1 MTDLDHIVAELRGFL
16 SLPRLERINTLTLAG
31 PDDYAA
37 LLTAVATLVLNARRI
52 NAAVLKHA
60 EEHLDEVQ
68 LTQLLD
74 LVHRQRLAERLDDV
88 PPGGEA

>member
-1 MTDLDHIVAELRGFL
+1 MTDLDHIVAELRGYFD
-16 SLPRLERINTLTLAG
+16 PARLERINTLTLAG

-37 LLTAVATLVLNARRI
+37 LLTAVATLVLNARKV
-52 NAAVLKHA
+52 NAAVLQHA
-60 EEHLDEVQ
+60 EEHLDEAQ
-68 LTQLLD
+68 LTELLD

>member
-1 MTDLDHIVAELRGFL
+1 MTDLSQLCAELRGYFD
-16 SLPRLERINTLTLAG
+16 PARLEHINKLQLAG

-37 LLTAVATLVLNARRI
+37 LLTAVATLVLHARKV
-52 NAAVLKHA
+52 NAAVLQHA
-60 EEHLDEVQ
+60 EEHLDEAQ

-74 LVHRQRLAERLDDV
+74 RVHRQRLAERLDDV

>member
-1 MTDLDHIVAELRGFL
+1 MTDLEQLCAELRGYFDAV
-16 SLPRLERINTLTLAG
+16 RLERISTLALEG